1 MHWFNITCFSRSWQ
15 DRVPPEPRQPGDLPE
30 GFWPNR
36 ALLRGGRRGQQSSPS
51 GGPGQPAVPFPPAG
65 GPNGGLPAISQHPS
79 PLKYTTYPLHT
90 SPSHGGPL
98 DAGVIPLCPL
108 PWSATTPP
116 HHLYH
121 HDKHKHTHTFGG
133 KLKWTRSRPLSSF
146 SSTSGL
152 TSCRADSCVTWPK
165 GERHTNS
172 ITLRRGS
179 DHLIAQSVSLPWLKT
194 HMQTSSCHLIALR
207 VSHWQ

>member
-121 HDKHKHTHTFGG
+121 HDKHKHTHLWRKAKMDPLPAPFFILLNQWTDFLQGRLMCYLAEG
-133 KLKWTRSRPLSSF
+133 RAPHKLHYT
-146 SSTSGL
+146 
-152 TSCRADSCVTWPK
+152 
-165 GERHTNS
+165 
-172 ITLRRGS
+172 
-179 DHLIAQSVSLPWLKT
+179 
-194 HMQTSSCHLIALR
+194 
-207 VSHWQ
+207 